1 MAGKVALDP
10 SQKARELSTT
20 STVDNRLADGRGLSG
35 AADRSRIPS
44 LSLAHVPSFPSRS
57 LIRRLSLR
65 LILSSPSFRMPAPL
79 APSLSF
85 LFSLRLFFSPR
96 SPPPFGCLRDT
107 SLRNVR
113 TATTEGVR
121 TRSENTE
128 ITGLRRERRR
138 VTYMNRVRSRE
149 NSPPGDSR
157 QFMNF

>member
-44 LSLAHVPSFPSRS
+44 LSLARSVLPLPLAHSAALAPSHSVLPLFSYACPSRP
-57 LIRRLSLR
+57 LL
-65 LILSSPSFRMPAPL
+65 SPSF
-79 APSLSF
+79 SLF
-85 LFSLRLFFSPR
+85 DFFSPR

-149 NSPPGDSR
+149 NSPPADSR
-157 QFMNF
+157 QFTNF

>member
-85 LFSLRLFFSPR
+85 LFSLRLFLTPIPAAFWLPSR
-96 SPPPFGCLRDT
+96 HIAAKRAHGYDGRGTHEVGKHGNHRAETRET
-107 SLRNVR
+107 SCDVY
-113 TATTEGVR
+113 E
-121 TRSENTE
+121 
-128 ITGLRRERRR
+128 
-138 VTYMNRVRSRE
+138 
-149 NSPPGDSR
+149 
-157 QFMNF
+157 

>member
-44 LSLAHVPSFPSRS
+44 LSLARSVLPLRS

-113 TATTEGVR
+113 TEGVR

-149 NSPPGDSR
+149 NSPPSDSR
-157 QFMNF
+157 QFTNF